1 MADKSVDTATKNF
14 LVKREYKYCVCDD
27 LGQTLFEYDNE
38 MDAMIQCNYQNG
50 EFVSRVEKDV

>member
-1 MADKSVDTATKNF
+1 MTKIE
-14 LVKREYKYCVCDD
+14 KKEYTYCVCDD

-38 MDAMIQCNYQNG
+38 MDAMIQCNYQND